1 MAAALAFRWD
11 GRRTRLCFQTR
22 SGPYTASSLI
32 SFLRH
37 INRHF
42 RGCRVILLWDGLPA
56 HRRRRMR
63 DYLAQERRWLTVE
76 RLPAYAPELNPAK
89 PLFGN
94 VKTRELANHCGELP
108 ELAMALRNGM
118 ARVRRDRDL
127 AFAFL
132 RHAGLR
138 L

>member
-1 MAAALAFRWD
+1 M
-11 GRRTRLCFQTR
+11 
-22 SGPYTASSLI
+22 
-32 SFLRH
+32 
-37 INRHF
+37 
-42 RGCRVILLWDGLPA
+42 PA
-56 HRRRRMR
+56 HRSRRMR
-63 DYLAQERRWLTVE
+63 DYLTQERRWLTVE
-76 RLPAYAPELNPAK
+76 RLPAYAPELNPAE
-89 PLFGN
+89 PLFGT
-94 VKTRELANHCGELP
+94 VKPRELANHCGELP